1 MASSASTPA
10 FTPTK
15 RVVAQGST
23 PWTYSWVKKPLSRS
37 PGLLRTPPQRVP
49 SAAPAGPVV
58 PPSTGGGTAATVNT
72 VGMGCEY
79 SFVPERSEPGEQEE
93 ERPAWDS
100 GIKDASIYRLPP
112 EGVWCMCTR
121 VDDDN

>member
-1 MASSASTPA
+1 MASSTPT

-15 RVVAQGST
+15 RHGST

-49 SAAPAGPVV
+49 SAPAGPLV
-58 PPSTGGGTAATVNT
+58 PPSTGGATAATVNT

-100 GIKDASIYRLPP
+100 SIKDASIYRLPP
-112 EGVWCMCTR
+112 EGVWCICTC
-121 VDDDN
+121 VDDN